1 MNVRAVTEPQ
11 RQYVL
16 PQHLFLPPN
25 GQQAVPR
32 IHLGNL
38 GIDTYTRAGLLAE
51 VLEHALHGTHTRQIV
66 TANAQFYVLAG
77 KDMRFRAL
85 VEESEYICAD
95 GMPLVWACDKLAH
108 TKVPR
113 IAGIDLIE
121 DLCREGAA
129 QGLRVFFMGG
139 RPGTAEAAASILATK
154 YPGLAIAGTSCP
166 KYGFQLKQETL
177 GPVLDEI
184 RDAKPHVL
192 FVALGAPKQEFF
204 IGQHIRDLRIPIAVG
219 IGGSFELLAGDLE
232 RAPEWM
238 QKSGLEWA
246 FRLAQEPQRLWR
258 RYLLG
263 NFEFL
268 WGLTKWRF
276 NLSPGARR
284 NDSFNS
290 RTQQI

>member
-1 MNVRAVTEPQ
+1 MDVRAVTEAQP
-11 RQYVL
+11 QYVL

-25 GQQAVPR
+25 GQQTVPR

-51 VLEHALHGTHTRQIV
+51 VIEHALHGTRTRQIV

-77 KDMRFRAL
+77 KDPRFRGL

-95 GMPLVWACDKLAH
+95 GMPLVWACDRLAH

-139 RPGTAEAAASILATK
+139 RPGTAQATAEILAAK
-154 YPGLAIAGTSCP
+154 YPGLVVAGVSCP
-166 KYGFQLKQETL
+166 KYGFHLKEDSL
-177 GPVLDEI
+177 ALALDEI

-192 FVALGAPKQEFF
+192 FLALGAPKQEFF
-204 IGQHIRDLRIPIAVG
+204 IGEHIRPLRVPIAVG
-219 IGGSFELLAGDLE
+219 IGGSFELLAGSLE
-232 RAPEWM
+232 RAPQWM
-238 QKSGLEWA
+238 QQFGLEWA
-246 FRLAQEPQRLWR
+246 FRLAQEPGRLWR

-263 NFEFL
+263 NVEFL

-276 NLSPGARR
+276 KLNPGARR
-284 NDSFNS
+284 SDPLNR
-290 RTQQI
+290 RTREI